1 MLRTNGRLA
10 PAQGSFAHA
19 LLAALLLCACSQSAG
34 TGGSSGTGNGGTG
47 GHGGAG
53 SGGRGGAAGGTG
65 SGGSAGG
72 RGGSA
77 ADTGGTGDAGGTGGS
92 GSGGSSAGNGGTGG
106 RGGSTGGAGGG
117 GRGGSAGGAGS
128 GGTAPIVFNPPTC
141 GKPIAGFQ
149 GALCGPSSAPCRKL
163 ADETVPATPTSSG
176 RAPALATD
184 AQGRPHILFN
194 ISTSPASILGYYT
207 VRASGGWA
215 APELLPTPVG
225 DASLVVGADGFPVAL
240 VQGGGLP
247 GTSLWKRDA
256 SGWRQLDGADIGGY
270 EAFDPGSLVATQD
283 GCFHAAL
290 WAKDPGSTF
299 ADNPGYGLWNGHW
312 NLTSFGYSQ
321 QGGITP
327 GVALAADGTVRPRA
341 VEVRRHVQRHGRLGR
356 ARTFPRARRRRGRRR
371 PGDDARLH
379 HRCGRAERQEPVPYV
394 FYRALAGSG
403 ANFPLPSKLVL
414 AWRSSSGTWSHQTIA
429 TSSGTNVSSCGT
441 ATMSSSPC
449 NTESTETVPVAIVSS
464 GNGDVRTFFTSTHSK
479 GSWVA
484 KCNTIPAP
492 FCNWQLVGNDG
503 GITTAGDPTTF
514 EMGWRNADGSVGRTV
529 LFTTTISSN
538 RWPASVAVDV
548 QGRIHLADY
557 EGLANPTLRYL
568 LFGP

>member
-1 MLRTNGRLA
+1 MDEGKSMLGTNRGVA
-10 PAQGSFAHA
+10 PALRSFAHV
-19 LLAALLLCACSQSAG
+19 LLAALLLCACSRSAG
-34 TGGSSGTGNGGTG
+34 TGVSGGAGDGGTG
-47 GHGGAG
+47 GRGGAG
-53 SGGRGGAAGGTG
+53 SGGRGGSAGGTG

-77 ADTGGTGDAGGTGGS
+77 ADTGGTGGS

-117 GRGGSAGGAGS
+117 GRGGSAGGTGSGGSAGGRGGSSSGTGGTSGS

-176 RAPALATD
+176 RSPALATD

-194 ISTSPASILGYYT
+194 ISTSPASINGYYT

-215 APELLPTPVG
+215 EPELLPTPVS

-240 VQGGGLP
+240 VQSGALP

-270 EAFDPGSLVATQD
+270 EAFNPGSLVATQD
-283 GCFHAAL
+283 GCLHAAL
-290 WAKDPGSTF
+290 RAKEPGSTF
-299 ADNPGYGLWNGHW
+299 ADYPGYGLWNGRW

-327 GVALAADGTVRPRA
+327 GVALAADGTVHLA
-341 VEVRRHVQRHGRLGR
+341 LWKYADTYTGMVDWV
-356 ARTFPRARRRRGRRR
+356 ARGRSLE
-371 PGDDARLH
+371 PVDGVV
-379 HRCGRAERQEPVPYV
+379 GVGQETTRAFITVAGAPSGQEPVPYV

-403 ANFPLPSKLVL
+403 ANFPLPSNLVL

-429 TSSGTNVSSCGT
+429 TSSGTNFYSCGT
-441 ATMSSSPC
+441 ATM
-449 NTESTETVPVAIVSS
+449 
-464 GNGDVRTFFTSTHSK
+464 
-479 GSWVA
+479 
-484 KCNTIPAP
+484 
-492 FCNWQLVGNDG
+492 
-503 GITTAGDPTTF
+503 
-514 EMGWRNADGSVGRTV
+514 
-529 LFTTTISSN
+529 
-538 RWPASVAVDV
+538 
-548 QGRIHLADY
+548 
-557 EGLANPTLRYL
+557 
-568 LFGP
+568 